1 VVESILV
8 VRLSSIGDLVH
19 TLPAVAA
26 LRASFPEARIDW
38 LVESRHGSFLRRNPD
53 VDSLIEVDTLSWRRR
68 LLSPRTWNEIRDAVS
83 RIRERRY
90 DLVLD
95 LQGTIKSS
103 VSAFLARSDRRV
115 GFTASHLKE
124 KMAALLYTER
134 VAPNGV
140 RRHVIDRHLYL
151 LKSVGIEG
159 FDRRFHIVVPDSA
172 SESAAQRLDELGLDQ
187 FVVLNP
193 GGSWVT
199 KRWSPE
205 NFGHLAAAIEKEWS
219 LPSLVVWGPGEEDM
233 ARQVVAAARGAARL
247 APATTLVEMI
257 PYMTRA
263 RLLVSGDTG
272 PMHLASAHGVP
283 IVGIFGPT
291 DPEKNGPFGAAD
303 QVVWKS
309 VPCGP
314 CYKHRCPGYG
324 NVCLTEIEVA
334 DVLGAVRKRLSPS

>member
-1 VVESILV
+1 MLTSILV
-8 VRLSSIGDLVH
+8 VRLSSVGDLVH
-19 TLPAVAA
+19 TLPAVSA
-26 LRASFPEARIDW
+26 LRRSFPEARIDW
-38 LVESRHGSFLRRNPD
+38 VVESRHGAFLRGNPD
-53 VDSLIEVDTLSWRRR
+53 VDSLIEVDTLGWRKKLHSPSTWSDIRR
-68 LLSPRTWNEIRDAVS
+68 AIS

-103 VSAFLARSDRRV
+103 VSAFLARSHRRV
-115 GFTASHLKE
+115 GFTTSHLKE

-140 RRHVIDRHLYL
+140 KRHVIDRHLYL
-151 LKSVGIEG
+151 LRSLGIES
-159 FDRRFHIVVPDSA
+159 FDRCFSIVVPEIA
-172 SESAAQRLDELGLDQ
+172 ETAAAGKLEELELPQ

-205 NFGHLAAAIEKEWS
+205 NFGLLASAIEKEWK
-219 LPSLVVWGPGEEDM
+219 LPSLVVWGPGEEEM
-233 ARQVVAAARGAARL
+233 AREVVASAGGAARL

-257 PYMTRA
+257 PYMRRA

-283 IVGIFGPT
+283 IVAIFGPT
-291 DPEKNGPFGAAD
+291 DPERNGPFGTAD
-303 QVVWKS
+303 EVVWKS

-324 NVCLTEIEVA
+324 NVCLTKIEVA
-334 DVLGAVRKRLSPS
+334 DVLGAVRKRLSHS